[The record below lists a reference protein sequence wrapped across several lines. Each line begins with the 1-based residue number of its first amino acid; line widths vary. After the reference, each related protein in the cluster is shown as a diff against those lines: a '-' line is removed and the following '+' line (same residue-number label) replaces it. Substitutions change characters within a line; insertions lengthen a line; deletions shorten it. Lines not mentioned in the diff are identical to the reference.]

1 MKFVIPSTEL
11 LNHLQLMGKVMNSKN
26 TLPILDNI
34 LLQLQDGKL
43 TIMASDLETTLISEL
58 AVPSVQEEGS
68 VAVPRMM
75 AESLKEF
82 PEQPLTVTVNP
93 DTFQIEISWAT
104 GKLTLPGFDPQD
116 FPKVPEVESSAT
128 TISFEALTLNEGIL
142 KTIFASAAD
151 ELRPVMNGIYFDM
164 TSDCATFVASD
175 AHKLVRYRRP
185 DVKTDGQTSFI
196 LPKKPAAL
204 LRNILNKEQEV
215 VAVTFDSK
223 NAAFSLSGYKL
234 VCRLIEGVFPAYNTV
249 IPAENPNKVSIDRV
263 ELLSVVKRIAPLGPA
278 GTGLIRLKLTE
289 NQITIS
295 AQDLDFS
302 QSGVERIACQYE
314 GEELEIGFKSPF
326 LIEILMNLHT
336 QEVSLEFSDS
346 SRAGLILPIGED
358 PEKEETLMLLMP
370 MMING

>member
-34 LLQLQDGKL
+34 LLKLHDGKL
-43 TIMASDLETTLISEL
+43 TMMASDLETTLISEID
-58 AVPSVQEEGS
+58 VPSVQEEGS
-68 VAVPRMM
+68 VAAPRMM

-82 PEQPLTVTVNP
+82 PEQPLTITANP

-104 GKLTLPGFDPQD
+104 GKLTLPGFDPQE
-116 FPKVPEVESSAT
+116 FPKVPTIEEGAT
-128 TISFEALTLNEGIL
+128 TIGFEAITLNEGIL
-142 KTIFASAAD
+142 KTIFASASD

-164 TSDCATFVASD
+164 TGDCATFVASD

-185 DVKTDGQTSFI
+185 DVKTEGSASFI

-204 LRNILNKEQEV
+204 LRNILNKEPDMVEV
-215 VAVTFDSK
+215 VFDSK
-223 NAAFSLSGYKL
+223 NAVFSLEGYKL
-234 VCRLIEGVFPAYNTV
+234 VCRLIEGIFPAYNTV
-249 IPAENPNKVSIDRV
+249 IPTDNPNKVSIDRL

-278 GTGLIRLKLTE
+278 GTGLIRLKLSE
-289 NQITIS
+289 NQITIL

-314 GEELEIGFKSPF
+314 GDELEIGFKSAF

-336 QEVSLEFSDS
+336 QEVCLEFSDPG
-346 SRAGLILPIGED
+346 RAGLILPVGED
-358 PEKEETLMLLMP
+358 AEKEDTLMLLMP
-370 MMING
+370 MMINS

>member
-34 LLQLQDGKL
+34 LLTLHDGKL
-43 TIMASDLETTLISEL
+43 TFMASDLETTLISEID
-58 AVPSVQEEGS
+58 VPSVQEEGS

-82 PEQPLTVTVNP
+82 PEQPLTIAVNA
-93 DTFQIEISWAT
+93 DTFQIEVSWAT
-104 GKLTLPGFDPQD
+104 GKLTLPGFDPQE
-116 FPKVPEVESSAT
+116 FPKMPDIEESAT
-128 TISFEALTLNEGIL
+128 TIGFEALTLNEGIL
-142 KTIFASAAD
+142 KTIFASASD

-164 TSDCATFVASD
+164 TGDSATFVASD

-185 DVKTDGQTSFI
+185 DVKTDGKASFI

-204 LRNILNKEQEV
+204 LRNILNKEKDMVEV
-215 VAVTFDSK
+215 VFDSK
-223 NAAFSLSGYKL
+223 NAAFSLLGYKL
-234 VCRLIEGVFPAYNTV
+234 VCRLIEGIFPAYNTV
-249 IPAENPNKVSIDRV
+249 IPTDNPNKVSIDRL

-278 GTGLIRLKLTE
+278 GTGLIRLKLSE
-289 NQITIS
+289 NQITIL

-314 GEELEIGFKSPF
+314 GEELEIGFKSAF

-336 QEVSLEFSDS
+336 QEVSLEFSDP

-358 PEKEETLMLLMP
+358 TEKEDTLMLLMP
-370 MMING
+370 MMINS

>member
-34 LLQLQDGKL
+34 LLQLQEGKL
-43 TIMASDLETTLISEL
+43 TIMASDLETTLISEIS
-58 AVPSVQEEGS
+58 VPSVQEEGS

-82 PEQPLTVTVNP
+82 PEQPLTITVNS

-104 GKLTLPGFDPQD
+104 GKLLLPGFDPQE
-116 FPKVPEVESSAT
+116 FPKVPEIDETAT
-128 TISFEALTLNEGIL
+128 SISFEALTLNEGIL
-142 KTIFASAAD
+142 KTIFASASD

-164 TSDCATFVASD
+164 TGECATFVASD

-185 DVKTDGQTSFI
+185 DVKTEGNTSFI

-204 LRNILNKEQEV
+204 LRNILNKEQEA
-215 VAVTFDSK
+215 VAVVFDSK

-234 VCRLIEGVFPAYNTV
+234 VCRLIEGIFPAYNTV
-249 IPAENPNKVSIDRV
+249 IPTENPNKVSIDRL

-278 GTGLIRLKLTE
+278 GTGLICLKLSE
-289 NQITIS
+289 NQITIL

-314 GEELEIGFKSPF
+314 GDELEIGFKSSF

-336 QEVSLEFSDS
+336 QEVSLEFSDP
-346 SRAGLILPIGED
+346 SRAGLILPVGED
-358 PEKEETLMLLMP
+358 AEKEETLMLLMP
-370 MMING
+370 MMINS

>member
-1 MKFVIPSTEL
+1 M
-11 LNHLQLMGKVMNSKN
+11 QLMGKVMNNKN

-34 LLQLQDGKL
+34 LLRLQDGKL
-43 TIMASDLETTLISEL
+43 TFMASDLETTLISEL

-82 PEQPLTVTVNP
+82 PEQPLTVTVNAE
-93 DTFQIEISWAT
+93 TYQIEISWAT
-104 GKLTLPGFDPQD
+104 GKLTLPGFDPQQ
-116 FPKVPEVESSAT
+116 FPKTPEVESSAT
-128 TISFEALTLNEGIL
+128 TVNFAAPTLNEGIL
-142 KTIFASAAD
+142 KTIFATAAD
-151 ELRPVMNGIYFDM
+151 EMRPVMNGIYFDM

-175 AHKLVRYRRP
+175 VHKLVRYRRP
-185 DVKTDGQTSFI
+185 DVKTDSNASFI

-204 LRNILNKEQEV
+204 LRNILNREQEEV
-215 VAVTFDSK
+215 EVTFDNK
-223 NAAFSLSGYKL
+223 NAIFSLSGYKL
-234 VCRLIEGVFPAYNTV
+234 VCRLIEGIFPAYNTV
-249 IPAENPNKVSIDRV
+249 IPAENPNKVIIDRV

-278 GTGLIRLKLTE
+278 GTGLIRLKLTQ

-314 GEELEIGFKSPF
+314 GDELEIGFKSSF

-358 PEKEETLMLLMP
+358 AEKEETLMLLMP
-370 MMING
+370 MMINT

>member
-34 LLQLQDGKL
+34 LLQLHDSKL
-43 TIMASDLETTLISEL
+43 TIMASDLETTLISEMD
-58 AVPSVQEEGS
+58 VPSVQEEGS

-82 PEQPLTVTVNP
+82 PEQPLTIAVNP

-104 GKLTLPGFDPQD
+104 GKLTLPGFDPQE
-116 FPKVPEVESSAT
+116 FPKVPEIEENAT
-128 TISFEALTLNEGIL
+128 AITFAAPTLNEGIL
-142 KTIFASAAD
+142 KTIFASASD
-151 ELRPVMNGIYFDM
+151 ELRPTMNGIYFDM
-164 TSDCATFVASD
+164 TGECATFVASD

-185 DVKTDGQTSFI
+185 DVKTEGNTSFI

-215 VAVTFDSK
+215 VAVNFDSK

-249 IPAENPNKVSIDRV
+249 IPTDNYNKVSIDRV

-278 GTGLIRLKLTE
+278 GTGLIRLKLSE
-289 NQITIS
+289 NQITIL

-302 QSGVERIACQYE
+302 QSGVERIACSYE
-314 GEELEIGFKSPF
+314 GEELEIGFKSSF

-336 QEVSLEFSDS
+336 QEVSLEFSDP
-346 SRAGLILPIGED
+346 SRAGLILPVGED
-358 PEKEETLMLLMP
+358 VEKENTLMLLMP
-370 MMING
+370 MMINA

>member
-1 MKFVIPSTEL
+1 M
-11 LNHLQLMGKVMNSKN
+11 QLMGKVMNSKN

-34 LLQLQDGKL
+34 LLRLQEGKL
-43 TIMASDLETTLISEL
+43 TFMASDLETTLISEL
-58 AVPSVQEEGS
+58 AVATVQEEGS

-82 PEQPLTVTVNP
+82 PEQPLTVSVNAE
-93 DTFQIEISWAT
+93 TFQIEISWAT
-104 GKLTLPGFDPQD
+104 GKLTLPGFDPQE
-116 FPKVPEVESSAT
+116 FPKVPAIESGAT
-128 TISFEALTLNEGIL
+128 TITFAAPTLNEGIL
-142 KTIFASAAD
+142 KTIFASASD
-151 ELRPVMNGIYFDM
+151 ELRPVMNGIYFDL

-185 DVKTDGQTSFI
+185 DVKTDGNTSFI

-204 LRNILNKEQEV
+204 LRNILNKEQDV
-215 VAVTFDSK
+215 VEVTFDSK
-223 NAAFSLSGYKL
+223 NAAFFLSGYQL

-249 IPAENPNKVSIDRV
+249 IPSENPNKVTLDRV

-278 GTGLIRLKLTE
+278 GTGLICFKLTE
-289 NQITIS
+289 NQVTIS

-314 GEELEIGFKSPF
+314 GEALEIGFKSAF

-336 QEVSLEFSDS
+336 QEVSLEFSDA

-358 PEKEETLMLLMP
+358 AEKENTLMLLMP
-370 MMING
+370 MMINS

>member
-34 LLQLQDGKL
+34 LLRLQEGKL

-82 PEQPLTVTVNP
+82 PEQPLTVTVAP

-104 GKLTLPGFDPQD
+104 GKLTLPGFDPQE
-116 FPKVPEVESSAT
+116 FPKIPEIGEGAT
-128 TISFEALTLNEGIL
+128 TVNFEASTLNDGIL

-164 TSDCATFVASD
+164 TGECATFVASD

-185 DVKTDGQTSFI
+185 DVKVDSNTSFI
-196 LPKKPAAL
+196 LPKKPASL
-204 LRNILNKEQEV
+204 LRTILTKEQDAVE
-215 VAVTFDSK
+215 VTFDSK
-223 NAAFSLSGYKL
+223 NAAFRLSGYQL
-234 VCRLIEGVFPAYNTV
+234 VCRLIEGNFPAYNTV
-249 IPAENPNKVSIDRV
+249 IPTDNPNKVSMDRV

-278 GTGLIRLKLTE
+278 GTGLIRLKLSE
-289 NQITIS
+289 NQITIL
-295 AQDLDFS
+295 AQDLEFA

-314 GEELEIGFKSPF
+314 GDELEIGFKSAF
-326 LIEILMNLHT
+326 LIEILTNLHT

-346 SRAGLILPIGED
+346 SRAGLILPVGED
-358 PEKEETLMLLMP
+358 PEKEDTLMLLMP
-370 MMING
+370 MMINA

>member
-1 MKFVIPSTEL
+1 M
-11 LNHLQLMGKVMNSKN
+11 QLMGKVMNSKN

-34 LLQLQDGKL
+34 LLQLHDSKL
-43 TIMASDLETTLISEL
+43 TIMASDLETTLISEMD
-58 AVPSVQEEGS
+58 VPSVQEEGS

-82 PEQPLTVTVNP
+82 PEQPLTIAVNP

-104 GKLTLPGFDPQD
+104 GKLTLPGFDPQE
-116 FPKVPEVESSAT
+116 FPKVPEIEENAT
-128 TISFEALTLNEGIL
+128 SITFAAPTLNEGIL
-142 KTIFASAAD
+142 KTIFASASD
-151 ELRPVMNGIYFDM
+151 ELRPTMNGIYFDM
-164 TSDCATFVASD
+164 TGECATFVASD

-185 DVKTDGQTSFI
+185 DVKTEGNTSFI

-215 VAVTFDSK
+215 VAVNFDSK

-249 IPAENPNKVSIDRV
+249 IPTDNYNKVSIDRV

-278 GTGLIRLKLTE
+278 GTGLIRLKLSE
-289 NQITIS
+289 NQITIL

-302 QSGVERIACQYE
+302 QSGVERIACSYE
-314 GEELEIGFKSPF
+314 GEELEIGFKSSF

-336 QEVSLEFSDS
+336 QEVSLEFSDP
-346 SRAGLILPIGED
+346 SRAGLILPVGED
-358 PEKEETLMLLMP
+358 VEKENTLMLLMP
-370 MMING
+370 MMINA